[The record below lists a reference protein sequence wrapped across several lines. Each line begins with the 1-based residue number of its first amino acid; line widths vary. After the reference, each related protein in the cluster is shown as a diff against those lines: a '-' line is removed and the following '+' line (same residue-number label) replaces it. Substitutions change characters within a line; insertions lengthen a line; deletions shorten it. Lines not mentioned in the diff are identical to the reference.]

1 MGGMKNPFHFCRSA
15 ACWAIT
21 VLTAL
26 ALPAHA
32 DDTALWATARSE
44 PQVVLVMRHTATG
57 PGNGTVFDASGQCQ
71 GEVMLSPLGR
81 AQAQAMG
88 EAFRANGLP
97 PERLTVVAS
106 SMCRMRDTAQLAFGK
121 ATLEPA
127 FKETFSAGSGGLNT
141 FMDAAEGWIR
151 RHSGPGPLVLMTHL
165 PNIDALTGEQIEYG
179 DVLVTRA
186 DASAGLTVIGRLRLP
201 VPR

>member
-1 MGGMKNPFHFCRSA
+1 MGGMKNLPHVCRSA

-21 VLTAL
+21 AWTAL
-26 ALPAHA
+26 APPAHA
-32 DDTALWATARSE
+32 DDAALWAAARTDAR
-44 PQVVLVMRHTATG
+44 VVLVTRHTAIG
-57 PGNGTVFDASGQCQ
+57 PGNGTVFDATGQCQ

-81 AQAQAMG
+81 EQAQAMG
-88 EAFRANGLP
+88 RAFREHGLP

-106 SMCRMRDTAQLAFGK
+106 SMCRMRDTAMLAFGK
-121 ATLEPA
+121 AELEPS
-127 FKETFSAGSGGLNT
+127 FRETFSGGSGGLNT
-141 FMDAAEGWIR
+141 FMDAAEARIR

-179 DVLVTRA
+179 EVLVTRA

>member
-1 MGGMKNPFHFCRSA
+1 MTA
-15 ACWAIT
+15 
-21 VLTAL
+21 LTAL

-32 DDTALWATARSE
+32 DDAALWAAARTDAR
-44 PQVVLVMRHTATG
+44 VVLVTRHTAIG
-57 PGNGTVFDASGQCQ
+57 PGNGTVFDATGQCQ

-81 AQAQAMG
+81 EQAQAMG
-88 EAFRANGLP
+88 RAFREHGLP

-106 SMCRMRDTAQLAFGK
+106 SMCRMRDTAILAFGK
-121 ATLEPA
+121 AELEPS
-127 FKETFSAGSGGLNT
+127 FRETFSGGSGGLNT
-141 FMDAAEGWIR
+141 FMDAAEARIR

-179 DVLVTRA
+179 EVLVTRA